1 MLKDYG
7 NWCPDVYR
15 NLFVDRHNDHS
26 IRISPCCASLTTVEP
41 INTFSFKNNL
51 HLTKLRNQ
59 FKNNERPPE
68 CQACW
73 TAEDAGHQSRR
84 QLQIEGNPA
93 IDKIDYDVVLTG
105 LDHSA
110 TWACNLACVM
120 CGPINSSTWAKELA
134 LTNQELI
141 QLGRHLQKTNNFVE
155 VLDLSNITK
164 VYFNGGEPLLNNE
177 HLTLLKILDEKN
189 LLKNVGLSY
198 TSNGTISPSQQARDL
213 WNKAQSVQIY
223 FSIDATER
231 AFNYIRWPSNW
242 DMVSNN
248 IVELINFSNN
258 LSIGI
263 NATVGNY
270 NVLEVIDVYNWF
282 NKILPDSTRL
292 FHWQFVNQLNYQL
305 EHLPMVVKHK
315 VIEELKDIEK
325 LKGIVNYINSTIDT
339 PSTKLWTHDF
349 DQIDKRRGTDWR
361 ESLKI
366 GKYY

>member
-1 MLKDYG
+1 LLKDYG
-7 NWCPDVYR
+7 NWCPDIYH
-15 NLFVDRHNDHS
+15 NLFVDRHNSDS
-26 IRISPCCASLTTVEP
+26 IRIAPCCASQAAIEQ
-41 INTFSFKNNL
+41 INTFSFENNL

-59 FKNNERPPE
+59 FRNNERPSE

-73 TAEDAGHQSRR
+73 DAEDAGHRSRR
-84 QLQIEGNPA
+84 QLQIEENPA
-93 IDKIDYDVVLTG
+93 IDKIDYDIVLTG

-110 TWACNLACVM
+110 TWACNLACIM
-120 CGPINSSTWAKELA
+120 CGPINSSTWGAELKLNKE
-134 LTNQELI
+134 ELI
-141 QLGRHLQKTNNFVE
+141 KLGRYLQKTNNFVE
-155 VLDLSNITK
+155 VLDLSKITK

-177 HLTLLKILDEKN
+177 HLTLIEILDKKN
-189 LLKNVGLSY
+189 LLKNVCLSY
-198 TSNGTISPSQQARDL
+198 TSNGTISPSQKVKDL

-231 AFNYIRWPSNW
+231 AFNYIRWPANW
-242 DMVSNN
+242 NMVNNN

-258 LSIGI
+258 LTVGI

-292 FHWQFVNQLNYQL
+292 FNWQFANQPNYKL

-315 VIEELKDIEK
+315 VIKELKGIEK
-325 LKGIVNYINSTIDT
+325 LNGIVNYINSTMDT
-339 PSTKLWTHDF
+339 PSTKLWTHNF
-349 DQIDKRRGTDWR
+349 DQIDNRRGTNWR